1 MTRLTSGLA
10 MLLVLTLAACK
21 SNAPAPSS
29 SSAPPGSSGPLMPTA
44 SSSALPTTF
53 TTVTIADPSFNNMP
67 AETMTIP
74 AGWKMD
80 GTIMTAPCTTLP
92 WPVYRA
98 HSADSLTEIR
108 QEPALGWHWSTSNA
122 YTPQGCLAMKQLM
135 SASDFLQH
143 FLVTLPGGVNVV
155 GPAPVAPAFIQ
166 WAQHFADMQNQN
178 SAKTTYAPA
187 MTQTTADTAAMHI
200 QTHNGTFLI
209 DQRLRAV
216 VVCTIYPNPGPLQ
229 GGSCWAR
236 VDDLRAPQG
245 QLDAL
250 STLVDNNNLP
260 NPQDNPQWDQAV
272 LARARQQNQ
281 QALAAMNKMQQ
292 QAAATFR
299 AMFNQFMQ
307 TMQQNFQNFQA
318 SQQAKFNDFQAN
330 MAAQNQASANAA
342 SDWVDFALD
351 QQTVTGPGG
360 TVKVSNQYSQ
370 TWSDGTQWYQ
380 TNDPGT
386 DPNGV
391 IPGNW
396 TLQTP
401 THGNGAP
408 M

>member
-1 MTRLTSGLA
+1 MTRSMLGPAT
-10 MLLVLTLAACK
+10 LLVLVIAACK
-21 SNAPAPSS
+21 PNAPSS
-29 SSAPPGSSGPLMPTA
+29 TGASPVVTGTVTPAAAP
-44 SSSALPTTF
+44 SALPTTF
-53 TTVTIADPSFNNMP
+53 TTATVSDPSFNNMV

-74 AGWKMD
+74 AGWMMD

-108 QEPALGWHWSTSNA
+108 QEPALGWHWSTANA
-122 YTPQGCLAMKQLM
+122 YMPQGCLGMKQPM

-166 WAQHFADMQNQN
+166 WAQHFADMQNEN
-178 SAKTTYAPA
+178 SAKNTYAPA
-187 MTQTTADTAAMHI
+187 MTQTTADTASLHI

-250 STLVDNNNLP
+250 SALVDNYNLP
-260 NPQDNPQWDQAV
+260 NPKDNPQWDQAV
-272 LARARQQNQ
+272 LARARQQAQ

-307 TMQQNFQNFQA
+307 TMQRNFQNFQA
-318 SQQAKFNDFQAN
+318 NQQAEFNNFQAN
-330 MAAQNQASANAA
+330 MAAQSQASANAA

-370 TWSDGTQWYQ
+370 TWSNGTQWYQ
-380 TNDPGT
+380 TNDPST
-386 DPNGV
+386 NPNGV
-391 IPGNW
+391 IPGTW